1 MPIKKVR
8 LGPQSA
14 DVRVEPQELQQSPGA
29 PLFDPDDQSL
39 GEPPR
44 GCPLFPRAVDLQSGV
59 VDAQRI
65 ASVPLLRPSR
75 PPHEDVL
82 RGRLD
87 FRVLREFRLAAS
99 GEKVD
104 QGEADDAQRG
114 GDGESVKQAPQVGAR
129 RVEMMLVN
137 VVLVVVAVVK
147 GCHPLAVSATWVAI
161 LPQVQLTS

>member
-75 PPHEDVL
+75 PPQEDVL

-87 FRVLREFRLAAS
+87 FRVLRGFRLAAS

-114 GDGESVKQAPQVGAR
+114 GDGESVKQAPQVR
-129 RVEMMLVN
+129 LCVFCLRSPSRLFRDE
-137 VVLVVVAVVK
+137 VVVYKSVTP
-147 GCHPLAVSATWVAI
+147 GSGLE
-161 LPQVQLTS
+161 LRQ